1 MGSMSLLPGL
11 MVLLYVSIAS
21 IPLIDWAS
29 DIATIALGLG
39 ATWLAYRS
47 LSPTSAADS
56 HYLEQVVESL
66 RPSETSGRASLTTL
80 PGTPISKDPDGIFVD
95 ENRNGAKQHGD
106 ANVLQHIA
114 DLDILNRVV
123 DLTTGIQDL
132 TAVLQS
138 VSEVITERFEAMCTY
153 ILIPGEG
160 KDSATVLHGF
170 DRWQGPIQPIPVKY
184 PYGKKAALAH
194 EKSLHGKPMAVTPLA
209 SPMIPAYV
217 QKHMLGANIQNAW
230 MLPLWIRGEM
240 KGIAFICRRSA
251 NAPLNAEDAKFAEAI
266 ATQTA
271 AAIENACTVEK
282 AKEKAI
288 YEERERMAREMHD
301 TVAQTIYSA
310 NLITEVLPYIW
321 DRNPEEGKRDLKK
334 LQHLTRGA
342 LAEMRTIIF
351 ELRPSALETAS
362 LETLLR
368 QLGFALSGRA
378 RIQVQMSIEGEYP
391 LPVHVKTT
399 IYRIAQ
405 EIFNNIAKHS
415 EATEGQIVLKMK
427 PDGLMLDI
435 TDNGKGFKPSRTSS
449 KGLGLR
455 IMQERAAMI
464 GARIEIKSEHAQGTN
479 IKVIWGKDPVE
490 VKQRDG

>member
-1 MGSMSLLPGL
+1 
-11 MVLLYVSIAS
+11 
-21 IPLIDWAS
+21 
-29 DIATIALGLG
+29 
-39 ATWLAYRS
+39 
-47 LSPTSAADS
+47 
-56 HYLEQVVESL
+56 
-66 RPSETSGRASLTTL
+66 
-80 PGTPISKDPDGIFVD
+80 
-95 ENRNGAKQHGD
+95 
-106 ANVLQHIA
+106 
-114 DLDILNRVV
+114 
-123 DLTTGIQDL
+123 
-132 TAVLQS
+132 
-138 VSEVITERFEAMCTY
+138 
-153 ILIPGEG
+153 
-160 KDSATVLHGF
+160 
-170 DRWQGPIQPIPVKY
+170 
-184 PYGKKAALAH
+184 
-194 EKSLHGKPMAVTPLA
+194 
-209 SPMIPAYV
+209 
-217 QKHMLGANIQNAW
+217 
-230 MLPLWIRGEM
+230 
-240 KGIAFICRRSA
+240 
-251 NAPLNAEDAKFAEAI
+251 
-266 ATQTA
+266 
-271 AAIENACTVEK
+271 
-282 AKEKAI
+282 
-288 YEERERMAREMHD
+288 MAREMHD